1 MIATGYVFMSKDVD
15 ISKLDVNTIAW
26 TYKDN
31 IYDNIKSA
39 ESELIKTSKIF
50 GLNKNRMKIVKINI
64 QMEELDEKSK
74 CVRN

>member
-1 MIATGYVFMSKDVD
+1 MSKDVD

-26 TYKDN
+26 SYKDN
-31 IYDNIKSA
+31 IYSNVESA
-39 ESELIKTSKIF
+39 EKELIKTSKIF
-50 GLNKNRMKIVKINI
+50 GLSKDRMKIVKINI

>member
-31 IYDNIKSA
+31 IYSNIESA
-39 ESELIKTSKIF
+39 ETELIKTSKIF